1 MTDEEILAFAQVLA
15 DPDEGFIELTLLLTD
30 EKGQRLEEPTLKL
43 YERLAEVSRRPILY
57 QVVMAKVND
66 PERHR
71 QRIRWLEDCA
81 RRGLRM
87 YGQGVTNQGGFELT
101 FEDWNLFDDAPTWP
115 EVTLGTVAER
125 KEKMQNPELRRRL
138 REEWD
143 AGIRPQQSSGSVG
156 GLVVGEVANPA
167 FESYQGI
174 SIGDIAVKEGKHVI
188 DALLDLVVADNLQTE
203 FFLAEGRHNPQYTA
217 EVVQSPHVIPGISDG
232 GAHVKF
238 LTGGCYPTEMLTW
251 LVRDEQLVS
260 LEEAHYKLSYL
271 PAFFGGFQNRG
282 FLREGSLADIV
293 VYDLENLTLLPSEV
307 AHDLPGGEWR
317 RVRRVEGYR
326 WILVN
331 GQVTFEDGKP
341 TGAMPGKL
349 LYHGRG

>member
-1 MTDEEILAFAQVLA
+1 M
-15 DPDEGFIELTLLLTD
+15 
-30 EKGQRLEEPTLKL
+30 
-43 YERLAEVSRRPILY
+43 
-57 QVVMAKVND
+57 
-66 PERHR
+66 
-71 QRIRWLEDCA
+71 
-81 RRGLRM
+81 
-87 YGQGVTNQGGFELT
+87 
-101 FEDWNLFDDAPTWP
+101 
-115 EVTLGTVAER
+115 
-125 KEKMQNPELRRRL
+125 
-138 REEWD
+138 
-143 AGIRPQQSSGSVG
+143 
-156 GLVVGEVANPA
+156 
-167 FESYQGI
+167 
-174 SIGDIAVKEGKHVI
+174 
-188 DALLDLVVADNLQTE
+188 ADNLQTE